1 MAIVPNHI
9 PVFTR
14 SRRTPRPTR
23 LAVVLAALFLLP
35 QVAVT
40 SEHHDEEELRLDA
53 DLTPAEVV
61 TAAADRHPRRGL
73 LEAQAATSE
82 AQARYGSRWM
92 PDATSVNAFTMSDRA
107 FDDIGANETELG
119 ISFPV
124 WMPGEKRARQAQGE
138 AALATQA
145 AREAA
150 FRWQLS
156 GEVRRLLWDL
166 RLARRQWELARE
178 QEQRLDQLLEQVTRF
193 AEAGEL
199 ARADLLSTAQ
209 ELARWKA
216 ETIML
221 EAEYRDSERSYRALT
236 GLPAVPATIT
246 EPLSEIADAGP
257 AHPALRLAADEL
269 AEASAE
275 ADAVAE
281 QSAYRPTVDVFWRGF
296 RGDRNTPDVDA
307 LGIGF
312 TVPLGPSP
320 RRDSEVAHAREAA
333 AGVETDYLQTQRE
346 VALQLHEARHQLET
360 VRRQLANSETMMET
374 AREKFELDRL
384 AFELGELSTN
394 QWLRRLSDYKD
405 IERAH
410 QLLQVRHGAAI
421 AAYNQAVGESL

>member
-1 MAIVPNHI
+1 MIILPNPI
-9 PVFTR
+9 TVFI
-14 SRRTPRPTR
+14 RRQRPLR
-23 LAVVLAALFLLP
+23 PLLLAALLLASCTP
-35 QVAVT
+35 ALAQEA
-40 SEHHDEEELRLDA
+40 HDEEPLRLDA
-53 DLTPAEVV
+53 DLTPAAVLD
-61 TAAADRHPRRGL
+61 AAAERHPRRGL
-73 LEAQAATSE
+73 LDAQAVTS
-82 AQARYGSRWM
+82 AVQARYGRRLM
-92 PDATSVNAFTMSDRA
+92 PDATEVTAFTMSDRL
-107 FDDIGANETELG
+107 FDDIGARESELA

-124 WMPGEKRARQAQGE
+124 WLPGEKRARQAQGE

-166 RLARRQWELARE
+166 RLARRQWELALE
-178 QEQRLDQLLEQVTRF
+178 QEQRLEQLLEQVSRF

-221 EAEYRDSERSYRALT
+221 EAEYHDSARAYRALT
-236 GLPAVPATIT
+236 GLPAVPEHIAET
-246 EPLSEIADAGP
+246 LSPAADTGP
-257 AHPALRLAADEL
+257 GHPALRLADDRRM
-269 AEASAE
+269 E
-275 ADAVAE
+275 ADAAAGAVSE

-320 RRDSEVAHAREAA
+320 RRDGEVAHALEAA
-333 AGVETDYLQTQRE
+333 AGVEAEYLETQRE
-346 VALQLHEARHQLET
+346 VELQLHEARHQLET
-360 VRRQLANSETMMET
+360 VTRQLANSEAMMAT
-374 AREKFELDRL
+374 ASEKFELDRL

-405 IERAH
+405 IERTH
-410 QLLQVRHGAAI
+410 QLLQVQHGAAI